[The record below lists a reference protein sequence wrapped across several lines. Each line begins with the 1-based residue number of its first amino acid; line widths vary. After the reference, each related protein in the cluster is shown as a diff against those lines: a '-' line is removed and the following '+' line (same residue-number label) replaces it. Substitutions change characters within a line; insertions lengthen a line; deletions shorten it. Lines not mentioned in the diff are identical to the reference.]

1 MAVPNGL
8 TPSTTRSDGAGASSL
23 RARLRRIYGDTVG
36 FERWCEG
43 LEHSLD
49 QLAAARPQALRAL
62 DARRL
67 AEGLPG
73 PGVIGY
79 CAYVDRFAGSL
90 RGVIERIPYLQRIG
104 VGYLHLLPF
113 TMAREG
119 DNDGGFAVR
128 DYERVDPRLG
138 SDADLLELTAALR
151 AADIRL
157 CADLVLNHTADD
169 HPWAQ
174 AARAGEARFR
184 AFYRQAASADEVR
197 AWEASLPQIF
207 PRTAPGNFTR
217 VDALDAWVWTTFYP
231 YQWDLDWSNP
241 EVFSEMLLAMARLA
255 NRGIEAFRLDST
267 AFLWKRPGTRCM
279 NEPETH
285 WIVQALRAG
294 LDRVAPAVLLK
305 AEAIVPTAELPAYF
319 GLADPADPQRE
330 CQLAYSSSLMA
341 AGWGALASRS
351 ADLPARVL
359 DALPALPAG
368 SAWINYVR
376 CHDDIGWQVLAEEA
390 AASGVDL
397 AAIASHFAGADGSD
411 ARGESFQSESGE
423 SAHGTNGMSAALCGL
438 TAARA
443 GADPARAKRALDRML
458 LLHGLALSLP
468 GLPVLYMGDEI
479 ALDNDEAWRS
489 DPLRAH
495 EGRWLHRPPMP
506 WLADG
511 ELPVDDAGRRFGEA
525 LADLI
530 ALRGR
535 LQALSP
541 EVGSKRLLGQPDGL
555 LAFMRG
561 AAFVAAFNF
570 GERVVSP
577 LLPPGRWRALCIGL
591 AESTLAPLQ
600 FQWFQRETDA

>member
-1 MAVPNGL
+1 MTASHGL
-8 TPSTTRSDGAGASSL
+8 LPSTTCSDGPDGVSL
-23 RARLRRIYGDTVG
+23 RARLQRIYGGAAG
-36 FERWCEG
+36 FARWCEG
-43 LEHSLD
+43 LENNLD
-49 QLAAARPQALRAL
+49 RLAAERPQALREL

-90 RGVIERIPYLQRIG
+90 RGVIERIPYLQRLG

-174 AARAGEARFR
+174 AARAGDPRFR
-184 AFYRQAASADEVR
+184 AFYRQATSADEVL

-241 EVFSEMLLAMARLA
+241 EVFGEMLLAMARLA

-267 AFLWKRPGTRCM
+267 AFLWKRLGTRCM

-285 WIVQALRAG
+285 WIVQALRVG

-319 GLADPADPQRE
+319 GLADPAQPQRE

-341 AGWGALASRS
+341 AGWAALASRS
-351 ADLPARVL
+351 AEVPARVL
-359 DALPALPAG
+359 DALPALPSG

-376 CHDDIGWQVLAEEA
+376 CHDDIGWQVLAQEA
-390 AASGVDL
+390 ADSGVEL

-411 ARGESFQSESGE
+411 ARGESFQSESGG

-438 TAARA
+438 SAARA
-443 GADPARAKRALDRML
+443 SADAVRLQSALDRML

-479 ALDNDEAWRS
+479 ALDNDEAWRT
-489 DPLRAH
+489 DPQRCH

-506 WLADG
+506 WSATGEPRADAAGLAF
-511 ELPVDDAGRRFGEA
+511 AAA

-530 ALRGR
+530 ALRAR
-535 LQALSP
+535 LSALSP
-541 EVGSKRLLGQPDGL
+541 EVGCRRLPGQPQGL
-555 LAFMRG
+555 LAYARG
-561 AAFVAAFNF
+561 ADFVAALNF
-570 GERVVSP
+570 GEGSVSP
-577 LLPPGRWRALCIGL
+577 VLPAGRWRTLREGA
-591 AESTLAPLQ
+591 ADATLAPLQ
-600 FQWFQRETDA
+600 FQWFARENDA

>member
-1 MAVPNGL
+1 MTASYGPL
-8 TPSTTRSDGAGASSL
+8 LSTMRSDGAGDPSL
-23 RARLRRIYGDTVG
+23 RSRLQRLYGGVGG
-36 FERWCEG
+36 FERWYER

-49 QLAAARPQALRAL
+49 QLAAERPQALREM

-73 PGVIGY
+73 PAVIGY

-90 RGVIERIPYLQRIG
+90 RGVIERIPYLQQLG

-138 SDADLLELTAALR
+138 SDADLLDLTAALR

-174 AARAGEARFR
+174 AARAGDLRFR
-184 AFYRQAASADEVR
+184 AFYRQAASADEVQ

-241 EVFSEMLLAMARLA
+241 EVFGEMLLAMARLA
-255 NRGIEAFRLDST
+255 NRGIEVFRLDST

-294 LDRVAPAVLLK
+294 LDRVAPTVLLK

-319 GLADPADPQRE
+319 GLADPTLPQRE

-341 AGWGALASRS
+341 AAWVALASRS
-351 ADLPARVL
+351 AEVPARVL

-390 AASGVDL
+390 AASGVEL
-397 AAIASHFAGADGSD
+397 AVIASHFAGADGSD
-411 ARGESFQSESGE
+411 ARGESFQSESGG

-438 TAARA
+438 SVARS
-443 GADPARAKRALDRML
+443 GADPTRVQSALDRML
-458 LLHGLALSLP
+458 LLYGLALSLP

-479 ALDNDEAWRS
+479 ALENDESWRH
-489 DPLRAH
+489 DPQRRH
-495 EGRWLHRPPMP
+495 EGRWLHRPTMP
-506 WLADG
+506 WSETG
-511 ELPVDDAGRRFGEA
+511 EPQVDAAGRAFATA

-530 ALRGR
+530 ALRAR
-535 LQALSP
+535 LPALAP
-541 EVGSKRLLGQPDGL
+541 EVGCQHLGGQPQGL
-555 LAFMRG
+555 LAFARG
-561 AAFVAAFNF
+561 ADFVAALNF
-570 GERVVSP
+570 GVSSVTP
-577 LLPPGRWRALCIGL
+577 VLPAGRWRALRE
-591 AESTLAPLQ
+591 APSDAPLAPLQ
-600 FQWFQRETDA
+600 FQWFSREKDA